1 MFKNLFSKTKSNT
14 DIKGNSLTRE
24 DQVEEIINLSENK
37 PVLLFKH
44 SSRCGISA
52 MVLRRFENELLKA
65 EADYGYY
72 LLDILQF
79 RNISMLIQDRFQV
92 LHQSPQLLVVKNG
105 KVISHSSHHAI
116 LSENL

>member
-1 MFKNLFSKTKSNT
+1 MFKNLFSNT
-14 DIKGNSLTRE
+14 QSDTNIKGNSITRVE
-24 DQVEEIINLSENK
+24 QVEEIINLSENK

-52 MVLRRFENELLKA
+52 MVLRRFENKLLKA
-65 EADYGYY
+65 ETDYSYY

-79 RNISMLIQDRFQV
+79 RNISMLIQDRFQI
-92 LHQSPQLLVVKNG
+92 LHQSPQLLVIRNG
-105 KVISHSSHHAI
+105 KVISHSSHHGI